1 MWFKYIVSKM
11 TKKGL
16 NIIWCDYLSRFVE
29 KQRYACQATTLLKI
43 TEHDE
48 EEDIRERNRI
58 GQESGRRKETVEKQQ
73 VNYIM

>member
-1 MWFKYIVSKM
+1 M

-16 NIIWCDYLSRFVE
+16 NVIWFNYFSRFVE
-29 KQRYACQATTLLKI
+29 KQSYACQATSLLKI

-58 GQESGRRKETVEKQQ
+58 GQERGRRKETVEKQQ
-73 VNYIM
+73 VNDIM